1 MPIDPTDLAKSI
13 GALGSLDPE
22 RGLARTLQ
30 QVTDGAK
37 QLFRADAAGLMLIDA
52 EGQLRWASASDQTA
66 QTLEDRQERLA
77 QGPCAVAFSQR
88 LPAAIR
94 NIHTEPDWDKFA
106 QVLVG
111 EGICAALSV
120 PVELDGGIIGTL
132 DIYAREARDWDP
144 SEVAALQAYAGL
156 MASLL
161 SAAVTA
167 QVKGRLADQLQAALE
182 HRWLIEQ
189 AKGVIMGRE
198 QVDAQAAFERLR
210 GAARS
215 STRRLADVAKDVT
228 GGQPL
233 PANRRKLA
241 KSRGDAL
248 TPSDA
253 LERFGAD
260 ALRYWAA
267 SKRAGVDTSLDEGQ
281 LRVGRRLA
289 TKLLHASRFVLALDG
304 RAAVLGLE
312 RLDQVVL
319 AEALVAVG
327 ALDQRVG
334 ERLQVPG
341 GLPDPGGH
349 DDGRVLAD
357 HVVAQLH
364 DRAPPGLLDV
374 VLQLDPERT
383 VVVARAD
390 PAVDLARLE
399 GEAAALGQVD
409 DRVHRVAWH

>member
-13 GALGSLDPE
+13 GALGSLHPE

-66 QTLEDRQERLA
+66 QTVENEQERLA

-94 NIHTEPDWDKFA
+94 NIHTEPDWAEFT
-106 QVLVG
+106 QVLVS
-111 EGICAALSV
+111 EGVCAALSV

-132 DIYAREARDWDP
+132 DIYAAEARDWDP

-156 MASLL
+156 VASLL
-161 SAAVTA
+161 SAATTA

-233 PANRRKLA
+233 PTNRRKLA
-241 KSRGDAL
+241 K
-248 TPSDA
+248 
-253 LERFGAD
+253 
-260 ALRYWAA
+260 
-267 SKRAGVDTSLDEGQ
+267 
-281 LRVGRRLA
+281 
-289 TKLLHASRFVLALDG
+289 G
-304 RAAVLGLE
+304 RAEQAK
-312 RLDQVVL
+312 
-319 AEALVAVG
+319 
-327 ALDQRVG
+327 
-334 ERLQVPG
+334 
-341 GLPDPGGH
+341 
-349 DDGRVLAD
+349 
-357 HVVAQLH
+357 
-364 DRAPPGLLDV
+364 DR
-374 VLQLDPERT
+374 ET
-383 VVVARAD
+383 NT
-390 PAVDLARLE
+390 
-399 GEAAALGQVD
+399 
-409 DRVHRVAWH
+409 